1 MAAEDNGSVP
11 AVRNLIRLAEVQKR
25 TALSRSS
32 IYAKVAEGTFPR
44 PVKRGSSSVWVDTEV
59 QAWIDELI
67 ASRDQRA
74 A

>member
-1 MAAEDNGSVP
+1 M
-11 AVRNLIRLAEVQKR
+11 QKR

-59 QAWIDELI
+59 QAWIDSLI